1 MIDDEQ
7 LIVFIKEYQDQLTS
21 IDLAKIINRVSEERR
36 IDLIKEYHS
45 QLGSFLLERL
55 ISKVSEERRIDLIK
69 EYQSQLGSIS
79 LESLL
84 NGLSEERRIDLI
96 KECQS
101 QLGSISLES
110 LINKVNEERRIDLIK
125 ECQSQLDSF
134 SLGRLINKVS
144 EERRIDLIKECQS
157 QLGSIYLA
165 AIINGVSEERRIDLI
180 KECQSQLGSI
190 YLAAIINGVSEE
202 RRIDLI
208 KECQSQLDSALLA
221 EIINRVS
228 EERRIDLIKEC
239 QSQLD
244 SASLAEIINGV
255 REERRI
261 DLIKEYQSQL
271 DSASLAEIINGVSE
285 ERRLGLIKDYI
296 DKLNDGDVL
305 KLTYNNFKEFF
316 YNFLFEKLDSGN
328 IKYTPAEINK
338 LLDYLLPINDEIL
351 GTLNL
356 SMLDENN
363 LTLFRKIDSKG
374 NVSYPSLRMVGKYK
388 DIQEQIIIL
397 NSDENIKKLFSMIYT
412 TITSMDIDYTLLLER
427 TLNGLID
434 NKILFNE
441 SFCNYFEQLSENDK
455 RKWIDSI
462 IFATSKKIKFN
473 SIEEIVN
480 CHRMIDENYTNL
492 ISNGNASSAEDA
504 KRAIFLKRYGLT
516 LEEVASLISRYATNL
531 ETQDLKLSVSDKK
544 TIEILRQIKKLY
556 LTDDLDQLLLI
567 ENLMVKPTKTVDY
580 GYVSSFEAQARLLY
594 AHQLKASLLKVGD
607 LSEVDY
613 VPVRCRQKVY
623 RVFDMRKPL
632 GEEQQFNIL
641 LHNLGAYSGFVRPE
655 NYRENWLIPK
665 DESHNFCS
673 SLISNEMM
681 GVARCSFAS
690 LGFSDFPASSF
701 MLQAPFDIVSG
712 DANKS
717 FSSVSAIDD
726 SRVQYLFP
734 KDMIDYTRH
743 THNEI
748 CIDRVTTEGKKLE
761 PSYVIFM
768 AEEYDPEK
776 IKKWEHMSEE
786 EVKLLSSKEQ
796 EDYGRWDNAVQA
808 SNDFGVPIVV
818 IERKKIRQNELK
830 ILDNMFEEFKTTH
843 DPELIRNIFL
853 RFENNRA
860 GCRGYWVSD
869 GFNPGDAEK
878 LITDTLDVL
887 DSMPSQNRKECID
900 SLISWIDWECS
911 DKQAWKGSSVG
922 VNELGFDPVEFRT
935 SLEALRTTKTNDFSL
950 SDILSSGTLSKI
962 STGYIPFSQ
971 QIELL
976 KSELFRKEADYFK
989 IAGQKSLSEISEK
1002 VSLFTEVLDYS
1013 IKDEKRREAYQG
1025 FDSKIHSDRHIE
1037 DVILFTLLV
1046 GDDKFKGQNKSEMLK
1061 LAVEASKYH
1070 DCGRSNDNNSEHAL
1084 DGALKSYDILSKTT
1098 DYSPLEL
1105 AIIYTSIYCHEFKG
1119 KDCKDVNQFN
1129 EQLRRCSDEVFR
1141 RALVNIS
1148 NGNLPD
1154 SDVEYTME
1162 EYNAI
1167 MKSQCDSSGLSEE
1180 TILDDVSQIVTTV
1193 RDADALDRTR
1203 FISSSKSFLNPEYLS
1218 AEASRYVDFSL
1229 QLAEL
1234 HSCMDLSQMV
1244 KDGSIDMET
1253 LESAYNDTNS
1263 VVAGTSYQVSNPKE
1277 LLRFVRKEVLTSSD
1291 KGRSR

>member
-1 MIDDEQ
+1 
-7 LIVFIKEYQDQLTS
+7 
-21 IDLAKIINRVSEERR
+21 
-36 IDLIKEYHS
+36 
-45 QLGSFLLERL
+45 
-55 ISKVSEERRIDLIK
+55 
-69 EYQSQLGSIS
+69 
-79 LESLL
+79 
-84 NGLSEERRIDLI
+84 
-96 KECQS
+96 
-101 QLGSISLES
+101 
-110 LINKVNEERRIDLIK
+110 
-125 ECQSQLDSF
+125 
-134 SLGRLINKVS
+134 
-144 EERRIDLIKECQS
+144 
-157 QLGSIYLA
+157 
-165 AIINGVSEERRIDLI
+165 
-180 KECQSQLGSI
+180 
-190 YLAAIINGVSEE
+190 
-202 RRIDLI
+202 
-208 KECQSQLDSALLA
+208 
-221 EIINRVS
+221 
-228 EERRIDLIKEC
+228 
-239 QSQLD
+239 
-244 SASLAEIINGV
+244 
-255 REERRI
+255 
-261 DLIKEYQSQL
+261 
-271 DSASLAEIINGVSE
+271 
-285 ERRLGLIKDYI
+285 
-296 DKLNDGDVL
+296 
-305 KLTYNNFKEFF
+305 
-316 YNFLFEKLDSGN
+316 
-328 IKYTPAEINK
+328 
-338 LLDYLLPINDEIL
+338 
-351 GTLNL
+351 
-356 SMLDENN
+356 
-363 LTLFRKIDSKG
+363 
-374 NVSYPSLRMVGKYK
+374 MVGKYK
-388 DIQEQIIIL
+388 DIQEQIITL
-397 NSDENIKKLFSMIYT
+397 NSDENIKKIFPMIYT

-427 TLNGLID
+427 TLNGLMD
-434 NKILFNE
+434 NRALFNE
-441 SFCNYFEQLSENDK
+441 SFCNYFQQLSENDK
-455 RKWIDSI
+455 KKWIDSI

-473 SIEEIVN
+473 SIEEIIN
-480 CHRMIDENYTNL
+480 FQNKIDDNYTIL
-492 ISNGNASSAEDA
+492 ITKRNASSLEEA
-504 KRAIFLKRYGLT
+504 RSAIFLKRYGLT
-516 LEEVASLISRYATNL
+516 LEEVVSIISRYTTNL

-544 TIEILRQIKKLY
+544 TIEILKAIKKLY
-556 LTDDLDQLLLI
+556 SIDNLEQLLLI
-567 ENLMVKPTKTVDY
+567 ENLIGSPKQIVDY
-580 GYVSSFEAQARLLY
+580 SYVSSFEAQARLLY
-594 AHQLKASLLKVGD
+594 AHQLKDSLLKAED
-607 LSEVDY
+607 LLEIDSKIEY
-613 VPVRCRQKVY
+613 IPAKCKQKIY
-623 RVFDMRKPL
+623 RVFDERKPL
-632 GEEQQFNIL
+632 GEEQKFNIL
-641 LHNLGAYSGFVRPE
+641 LHNVQAYGSWHPRRPRD
-655 NYRENWLIPK
+655 YQKSWLIPK
-665 DESHNFCS
+665 DNYHNFCS

-681 GVARCSFAS
+681 GTALSEYAS
-690 LGFSDFPASSF
+690 LGFSDFPDSSF
-701 MLQAPFDIVSG
+701 MLQAPFDISSNY
-712 DANKS
+712 ANMS
-717 FSSVSAIDD
+717 FCSVSAIDD

-748 CIDRVTTEGKKLE
+748 CIDRVTKEGKKLE
-761 PSYVIFM
+761 PSYVIYM
-768 AEEYDPEK
+768 TEEYNSEK
-776 IKKWEHMSEE
+776 IKKWAHLRLID
-786 EVKLLSSKEQ
+786 VKLLSENEKS
-796 EDYGRWDNAVQA
+796 DLNRWDNVVQA

-818 IERKKIRQNELK
+818 VERKKIRQNELR
-830 ILDNMFEEFKTTH
+830 ILDNMFEEFKATH
-843 DPELIRNIFL
+843 NPELIRNIFL

-860 GCRGYWVSD
+860 GCRNYWVSD
-869 GFNPGDAEK
+869 GFDPSDAEN
-878 LITDTLDVL
+878 LIKSTLSVL
-887 DSMPSQNRKECID
+887 GSLPGHERIECID

-911 DKQAWKGSSVG
+911 DKRARKGSPVG

-1084 DGALKSYDILSKTT
+1084 EGALKSYDILSKTT
-1098 DYSPLEL
+1098 DYYPIEL

-1148 NGNLPD
+1148 NGNLPN